1 MSNREQ
7 LEQYWHW
14 FHGLVGI
21 SQKEKEVL
29 LKICPEVK
37 IWYEFAKQKK
47 TYLSSHLH
55 LQYLAPIF
63 PHCFRLNQEY

>member
-29 LKICPEVK
+29 LKLCPEVK

-47 TYLSSHLH
+47 TADIFLYEQEKQQKKDDYL
-55 LQYLAPIF
+55 
-63 PHCFRLNQEY
+63 